1 LIWPF
6 LTLYIRRQLD
16 VPLSTVT
23 LLLSVQSIAGLCAT
37 SVVGSLMDRFGR
49 KRMMVLA
56 LLTYSGALIGMH
68 DANTFG
74 AWAVLI
80 AIYGTSMLSF
90 TVGANAMVADLIEP
104 DKRTGAYA
112 LMRTA
117 QNIGVAIG
125 PAIGGVLIGGI
136 LISGERFVLPY
147 GLQYYITASV
157 NLLLAGLVAIY
168 VTETLTKRK
177 REVHEESTGG
187 YSRLLRDRAFLSFCG
202 SYVLIEMV
210 NTSVFMLMSIYVKE
224 NFGILEDRYGFIVAI
239 NALMV
244 IFLQYFVTRIT
255 VRYRPLPMLALGA
268 LFYAAGALSISLG
281 RGFEAFALS
290 MVIITTGE
298 LIVSP
303 TGLALAAR
311 LAPPDMRARYM
322 SVYSLTWSV
331 AQGIA
336 PVIGGQLND
345 RIAPVAMWY
354 GAMVY
359 GLAASAGFYVM
370 GRAGWGTAKPAQDEL
385 APAVAK

>member
-1 LIWPF
+1 
-6 LTLYIRRQLD
+6 
-16 VPLSTVT
+16 
-23 LLLSVQSIAGLCAT
+23 
-37 SVVGSLMDRFGR
+37 
-49 KRMMVLA
+49 
-56 LLTYSGALIGMH
+56 
-68 DANTFG
+68 
-74 AWAVLI
+74 
-80 AIYGTSMLSF
+80 
-90 TVGANAMVADLIEP
+90 
-104 DKRTGAYA
+104 
-112 LMRTA
+112 
-117 QNIGVAIG
+117 
-125 PAIGGVLIGGI
+125 
-136 LISGERFVLPY
+136 
-147 GLQYYITASV
+147 
-157 NLLLAGLVAIY
+157 
-168 VTETLTKRK
+168 
-177 REVHEESTGG
+177 
-187 YSRLLRDRAFLSFCG
+187 
-202 SYVLIEMV
+202 
-210 NTSVFMLMSIYVKE
+210 MLMSIYVKE

-359 GLAASAGFYVM
+359 GLAASAGFYVI